1 MTLTFPKT
9 RVPMEET
16 NYYCMAFEFPQDGD
30 YHMIATEPII
40 DNIHVMHHILLF
52 GCTKKRRMKLCFTF
66 QLTYSQGQDIEY
78 KTKKTHK
85 TFLPFAFNHG
95 IIRPSVD
102 ESLLISFHY

>member
-9 RVPMEET
+9 PVPVEET

-52 GCTKKRRMKLCFTF
+52 GCTKKRRMKFCFTF
-66 QLTYSQGQDIEY
+66 
-78 KTKKTHK
+78 
-85 TFLPFAFNHG
+85 
-95 IIRPSVD
+95 
-102 ESLLISFHY
+102 